1 MARTKITKRRET
13 TRNPTAS
20 TDRVSGGRVERQ
32 RSVRAQSTS
41 SLSGSDAAKRR
52 KRAEKRKHNSDSSSS
67 ESEPNKLN
75 NKGGTR
81 KRPTSSRSSGS
92 ELSQQTSPIT
102 AKRRGQSKARL
113 PAAEYRKKRVTAAS
127 MKKWKPISSETRA
140 MTSNIMDAAI
150 TSVLSSMKPGRKGFL
165 EVQDQLNSLRD
176 GICEQFST
184 AKAPAKK
191 VDYSAI
197 HAKRKMIRED
207 LKMQEE
213 HLAVL
218 EAEIKRLEKV
228 VSKKEKKLDR
238 LKAAAETSTET
249 QLHPILEDLPE
260 PCLNLPSPFTG
271 NHAVSQTT
279 TGTTPAELL
288 QSILNR
294 D

>member
-1 MARTKITKRRET
+1 MARTKITKRREA
-13 TRNPTAS
+13 TRKPTAS
-20 TDRVSGGRVERQ
+20 ADSVSGGRVERQ
-32 RSVRAQSTS
+32 RISGRTQSTS
-41 SLSGSDAAKRR
+41 SSSGSDAAKRR
-52 KRAEKRKHNSDSSSS
+52 KRAEKRKHSDSSSD
-67 ESEPNKLN
+67 SEPK

-81 KRPTSSRSSGS
+81 KRPTSSRSSES
-92 ELSQQTSPIT
+92 ESSPKT

-113 PAAEYRKKRVTAAS
+113 PAGEYRKKRITAAA

-176 GICEQFST
+176 GICEHFST

-228 VSKKEKKLDR
+228 VSKKEQKLGR
-238 LKAAAETSTET
+238 LKDAAEMSTEM

-271 NHAVSQTT
+271 NYAISQTT
-279 TGTTPAELL
+279 TGTTPAQLL